1 VRAESARGGPLHEA
15 AHAGSLATVQ
25 ALVEA
30 GADPGRRNG
39 DGKTALDVARER
51 SDQAGCAQVAG
62 WLMGSAPEP
71 RRP

>member
-1 VRAESARGGPLHEA
+1 VKL
-15 AHAGSLATVQ
+15 
-25 ALVEA
+25 LVDA

-39 DGKTALDVARER
+39 DGKTALDLARER
-51 SDQAGCAQVAG
+51 SDQAGCAQAAE